1 MATHN
6 DLGKQG
12 EAIAANY
19 LTGLGYELL
28 EENWIHGKAE
38 LDLVAYFNGQL
49 IFVEVKTRSSTAFG
63 QPEDFVGQAKQK
75 QLIRAATAYVEL
87 MGHQG
92 EVRFDIVAVLFNTPN
107 HYTINHI
114 QDAFWPF

>member
-6 DLGKQG
+6 DLGRRG

-38 LDLVAYFNGQL
+38 LDLVAYLNGQL
-49 IFVEVKTRSSTAFG
+49 IFVEVKTRTSIAFG
-63 QPEDFVGQAKQK
+63 QPEDFVGLAKQK
-75 QLIRAATAYVEL
+75 QLIQAATAYVEL

-92 EVRFDIVAVLFNTPN
+92 EVRFDIVAILFDTLD

>member
-6 DLGKQG
+6 DLGKRG
-12 EAIAANY
+12 EAIAASY
-19 LTGLGYELL
+19 LKGLGYELL

-38 LDLVAYFNGQL
+38 LDLVAYCNGQL

-63 QPEDFVGQAKQK
+63 QPEDFVGPAKQK
-75 QLIRAATAYVEL
+75 QLIQAATAYVEL

-92 EVRFDIVAVLFNTPN
+92 EVRFDIVAILFDKSDY
-107 HYTINHI
+107 YTINHI